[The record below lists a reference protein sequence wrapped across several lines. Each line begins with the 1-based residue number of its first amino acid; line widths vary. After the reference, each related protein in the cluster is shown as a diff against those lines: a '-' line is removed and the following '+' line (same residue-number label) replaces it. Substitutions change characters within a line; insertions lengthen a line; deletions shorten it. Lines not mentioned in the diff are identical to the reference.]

1 MDKFNNFF
9 TNSILKLNTRNILI
23 ILFLISL
30 FKNGIWYHPAL
41 WNMLEIA
48 KNPFENVFGS
58 STEKYYLYSSWLSP
72 FIAYIL
78 GIKSKIYFLFFIY
91 FSQPYIYF

>member
-1 MDKFNNFF
+1 MNKFNNFF
-9 TNSILKLNTRNILI
+9 ENYIFKLNIRNLLI

-48 KNPFENVFGS
+48 KNPFENVFDS
-58 STEKYYLYSSWLSP
+58 NINKYYLN
-72 FIAYIL
+72 
-78 GIKSKIYFLFFIY
+78 K
-91 FSQPYIYF
+91 

>member
-58 STEKYYLYSSWLSP
+58 STEKYYLYRIWKMACV
-72 FIAYIL
+72 FKRI
-78 GIKSKIYFLFFIY
+78 
-91 FSQPYIYF
+91 SQRLMVGEK